1 LIDSINAIRDFLD
14 TGGQVLL
21 VIGVL
26 IFAMWLLILERFI
39 YFFKGFRSYKQNVKA
54 QWKNRAERN
63 SWNAEQIRQA
73 MISRASMRLDTNLA
87 LINVMVALCP
97 LLGLLGTVMCPLL
110 GLLGTV
116 TGMIEVFDVMAI
128 TGTGSA
134 RSMASGVSKATI
146 PTMAGM
152 VGALSGVFASTFLQR
167 RAKREV
173 ELLEDSMVLDH

>member
-1 LIDSINAIRDFLD
+1 MVLLIDSINAIRDFLD

-21 VIGVL
+21 VIAVL

-97 LLGLLGTVMCPLL
+97 LLGLLGTV
-110 GLLGTV
+110 

>member
-1 LIDSINAIRDFLD
+1 MVLLIDSINAIRDFLD

-21 VIGVL
+21 VIGAL

-97 LLGLLGTVMCPLL
+97 LLGLLGTV
-110 GLLGTV
+110 